1 MESNSSNNDPT
12 KTLVSIDDAPPED
25 LGGVYARQGF
35 AYQDD
40 VAAHFFIEM
49 LVNDELT
56 EVRCETNE
64 DITNIWNRSGN
75 RVAEYVQVKA
85 EHLNQLWTIKKLAER
100 KVSKTKPT
108 GIGSSILEKNF
119 SWDKYIEDSFFRIVT
134 CRQVSS
140 ELKPLTYNRGA
151 DIRNEDGNNDKVCK
165 ELESKLGEIKSQKD
179 NGLVFW
185 VNNAEWLVL
194 DDNNIQDINKAKLN
208 TNLHH
213 LGIEANPEKLV
224 EIYDALRTLAKDK
237 AELGKEAWK
246 DKKITKEY
254 LIEFIKNTN
263 NPFPDKS
270 KSEKLEKKILD
281 AGLDDTYVQ
290 TAKEQQRDYLKNKR
304 QSRYFTS
311 EEASN
316 IDSAILSRLH
326 SLRSSLDS
334 GELTDSPAVFYNRC
348 LKEIK
353 DAGGNVGSPVFDS
366 DLANAY
372 YEGCM
377 HEVTSRCM
385 HRFKKVTS

>member
-1 MESNSSNNDPT
+1 MESNNNNNEPT

-40 VAAHFFIEM
+40 VAAHFLIEM

-64 DITNIWNRSGN
+64 DITNIWIRDGN

-85 EHLNQLWTIKKLAER
+85 EHFDQLWTISKLAQR
-100 KVSKTKPT
+100 KTSVTKPN
-108 GIGSSILEKNF
+108 GIGTSILEKNF
-119 SWDKYIEDSFFRIVT
+119 SWDKYIEDSLFRVVT

-140 ELKPLTYNRGA
+140 ELKPLTYNRCA
-151 DIRNEDGNNDKVCK
+151 EIRNEEGNNYDVYK
-165 ELESKLGEIKSQKD
+165 ELEGKLGKIKSNKQ
-179 NGLVFW
+179 NGLEFW
-185 VNNAEWLVL
+185 VENAEWLVL
-194 DDNNIQDINKAKLN
+194 ADDGIQDINRAKLN
-208 TNLHH
+208 TNLHQ

-254 LIEFIKNTN
+254 LVEFIKNTN

-270 KSEKLEKKILD
+270 KSEKLEKKILA

-311 EEASN
+311 EETYN

-326 SLRSSLDS
+326 GLRSSLDS
-334 GELTDSPAVFYNRC
+334 GELTDSPAGFYNRC

-353 DAGGNVGSPVFDS
+353 EAGGSVGSPDFDS

-377 HEVTSRCM
+377 HEVTSRCL
-385 HRFKKVTS
+385 HRFKKITS